1 MRLALAFVVSAALSL
16 VSARALPPVTHFFD
30 TKIDVEPKG
39 KNVTIN
45 GVLTYVTLPE
55 GRYDPRVALL
65 FLTDVYG
72 LPSPDNLFL
81 ADQWAAAGFATYA
94 PDYLFGDALPIG
106 ADYVPWLPAHGENVT
121 TPLLLAVIDELKSY
135 GVTQF
140 VAAGYCIGGLYV
152 TRLVQNNTI
161 TVGTMSHPSFLDVP
175 ADFEVMKAQSH
186 VPIEIN
192 NAEFDTLFTTELA
205 AETDE
210 VMVGQYPPGYK
221 RLQYN
226 GVGHGFTVG
235 ANASDPVQVAAKE
248 GAFHASLS
256 WIKDHLVY

>member
-1 MRLALAFVVSAALSL
+1 MLLVLAVKVMRPNSGPRQRNISVYFFVAHFTGGIELELLKCKYTDSSYSATGS
-16 VSARALPPVTHFFD
+16 SADSFSR
-30 TKIDVEPKG
+30 
-39 KNVTIN
+39 
-45 GVLTYVTLPE
+45 
-55 GRYDPRVALL
+55 
-65 FLTDVYG
+65 
-72 LPSPDNLFL
+72 
-81 ADQWAAAGFATYA
+81 
-94 PDYLFGDALPIG
+94 
-106 ADYVPWLPAHGENVT
+106 ADYFPGILSPASTRKLQCYESPGCTFVRVRWGEHHGYVPAHGENVT

-175 ADFEVMKAQSH
+175 ADFELMKAQSH

-210 VMVGQYPPGYK
+210 VMLGQYPPGYK

-226 GVGHGFTVG
+226 GVGHGFTVR